1 MRRKTTPARFRLP
14 YGQKQTEAILRAA
27 CMAEVVSRGRKWAQ
41 SECFGRHIADV
52 SGWLASDSPKFG
64 LFLCGRQ
71 GNGKTTL
78 AKALRTVY
86 QFVHSDETT
95 RLDRMEKFIPGF
107 DFVSARELVRLAKA
121 YNNPTR
127 DNSEMAAGYRRMR
140 DVEILC
146 IDDLGTEP
154 VESMSYGNFVNA
166 AMDMIGYRYDE
177 QLCTIATSNLAPGEI
192 SKHYDERFADR
203 FREMMHVI
211 NFGNEQS
218 FRNSEN

>member
-1 MRRKTTPARFRLP
+1 
-14 YGQKQTEAILRAA
+14 
-27 CMAEVVSRGRKWAQ
+27 MAEVASRGGKWAQ
-41 SECFGRHIADV
+41 IECFDRHIADV
-52 SGWLASDSPKFG
+52 SVWLTSDSPKFG
-64 LFLCGRQ
+64 LFLCGKQ

-95 RLDRMEKFIPGF
+95 RRDTVERFIPGF

-127 DNSEMAAGYRRMR
+127 DNAEMAARYRRLR

-154 VESMSYGNFVNA
+154 VESMSYGDFVNA
-166 AMDMIGYRYDE
+166 AMDMIGHRYDE

-192 SKHYDERFADR
+192 SKYYDERFADR
-203 FREMMHVI
+203 FREMMHVV
-211 NFGNEQS
+211 NFGNEKS
-218 FRNSEN
+218 FRISQSKE